1 CLSRLLIR
9 NTPKDPLRIFIV
21 ERCMC
26 TMQTG
31 TQMTK
36 LKGKKKGLVRFFYL
50 DEHKS
55 CIRWRPSRKHDKAK
69 ITIDSIHEVCE
80 GKKSEIF
87 QRYII
92 DPFVEVEIIGLPVD
106 CAKEQT
112 RVVDDNG
119 FNPMWEETL
128 VFNVHMPQ
136 IALVR
141 FQVWDHDPIGR
152 DFIGQRTIAFTSMM
166 PGYRHVYLEG
176 MAEASIFIHVA
187 VNDITG
193 KVILGPA
200 AKAAFHKGIMSEPV
214 RRAHRVKINESP
226 ETRKGIL
233 RRMSSTV
240 SNSGVV
246 VPCVKGESSD
256 LETSSQASCPDS
268 PVFESQTP
276 FEAELESQPKAQQP
290 KWVDHQN
297 PVQTFE
303 PKWPEPAEEL
313 ATEPK
318 QDNEIV
324 PEPQLESGAQ
334 TDSVPQPETMM
345 QPLPNCPR
353 KQTTSPQ
360 TPMMNRKPASNWQ
373 PQPAQNYG
381 SYSNQVKPIPNGLCL
396 SDSAS
401 SSNGSISSLDFVPP
415 CVPTGGEQRE
425 GTLQREMNALFDQK
439 IKEIRC
445 KSPLFMNGK
454 LWLFCNS

>member
-1 CLSRLLIR
+1 MDLSIQSSEDGRQLHFRRDMDSFSQDSR
-9 NTPKDPLRIFIV
+9 NGEMSPLV
-21 ERCMC
+21 
-26 TMQTG
+26 
-31 TQMTK
+31 
-36 LKGKKKGLVRFFYL
+36 
-50 DEHKS
+50 
-55 CIRWRPSRKHDKAK
+55 
-69 ITIDSIHEVCE
+69 
-80 GKKSEIF
+80 
-87 QRYII
+87 
-92 DPFVEVEIIGLPVD
+92 
-106 CAKEQT
+106 
-112 RVVDDNG
+112 
-119 FNPMWEETL
+119 
-128 VFNVHMPQ
+128 
-136 IALVR
+136 
-141 FQVWDHDPIGR
+141 
-152 DFIGQRTIAFTSMM
+152 
-166 PGYRHVYLEG
+166 
-176 MAEASIFIHVA
+176 
-187 VNDITG
+187 
-193 KVILGPA
+193 LGPA
-200 AKAAFHKGIMSEPV
+200 AKAAFHKGVMSEPV

-256 LETSSQASCPDS
+256 LETSSQASCPYS

-276 FEAELESQPKAQQP
+276 FEAELESQPKAPQP
-290 KWVDHQN
+290 NWGDHQN

-334 TDSVPQPETMM
+334 TDSAPQPKTMT
-345 QPLPNCPR
+345 QPLPMLEAKFFPLIPPSSPARVRRTLETPANPRPSSPICRKARSCSCPR
-353 KQTTSPQ
+353 KRTTSPQ

-454 LWLFCNS
+454 LWLFLSFIGYSWVK